1 MFIQYYCSL
10 WTHVNSSVI
19 VALDSSVFF
28 LPSTFLSP
36 YDLLIQLYNRVQ
48 DPENIQ
54 RPSACGN
61 TGGSGMD
68 TVKDCIDYFKDP
80 ELVARFQR
88 SFGVVRYGSSDNG
101 VTVPSL
107 DNGESKTSNGN
118 ALRKSNDVNHTITN
132 KFWYYLFLFGT
143 YLGDEIG
150 YAIVIPFLIWNID
163 SAVARKMVLVWAAV
177 MYIGN
182 YVCC

>member
-1 MFIQYYCSL
+1 
-10 WTHVNSSVI
+10 
-19 VALDSSVFF
+19 
-28 LPSTFLSP
+28 
-36 YDLLIQLYNRVQ
+36 
-48 DPENIQ
+48 
-54 RPSACGN
+54 
-61 TGGSGMD
+61 MD
-68 TVKDCIDYFKDP
+68 TVKECAKDCVDYLKDP
-80 ELVARFQR
+80 KLVARFQR
-88 SFGVVRYGSSDNG
+88 SFGVMRYGSSDNG

-118 ALRKSNDVNHTITN
+118 AAVRKLNDVDHAITN

-150 YAIVIPFLIWNID
+150 YAIIIPFLIWNID

-182 YVCC
+182 NYYC